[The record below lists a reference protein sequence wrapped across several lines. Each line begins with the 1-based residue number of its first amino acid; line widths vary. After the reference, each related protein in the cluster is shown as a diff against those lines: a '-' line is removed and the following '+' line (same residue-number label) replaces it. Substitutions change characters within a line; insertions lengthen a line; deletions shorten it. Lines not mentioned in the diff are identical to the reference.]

1 MQESIKTEKE
11 PKDYQEKTNKRS
23 AEEELKKNLK
33 KRRTSRATKRRRS
46 RRKKPLVEE
55 EDKEGS
61 MSRIFVA
68 AKNGLNC
75 LNHSTKWAHIRNT
88 SQTAVGRKVIKS
100 YSSPKDINVSLK
112 KEKRSAKEHDFDHKL
127 LKKTDYRKKNHLE
140 SNFVLYNNE
149 YIRKSMS
156 FPSKE
161 ELNKFGISCDIFSD
175 PEMFL
180 NKVMNVKAKLVITPS
195 NLQANF
201 NYFYFA
207 LCKARIGEKI
217 YVGKGHGETNTEAC
231 QNAYLYLISEI
242 YKKDLLFDIIEEYQ
256 IGNYDSHLISQ
267 ESSSKLDV
275 LNYACR
281 WLALPKFDTSTSYT
295 KIKKKKLYT
304 VKIYTDEPN
313 LIGIGKSYEYKVA
326 EILACINFK
335 KMAEEHHS
343 KNSKG
348 LLLVKDW
355 RNLNTS
361 NAKQFIDFF
370 GFKKK
375 TGKIECV
382 FKIKNSFWIASMK
395 SGEKIIAISPQIKK
409 DAENACFLVYAL
421 DICKKMPYL
430 FTEFIEELKKG
441 NGEFLRPLAPISANI
456 SEKSL
461 RIMDETISQIKK
473 IQKSEVSK
481 DIYFQKKDNFNYLPF
496 KPSPEFLSQRS
507 EILLKN
513 LENFKKNESLKDL
526 FKKRQ
531 ELPIYQYKDELL
543 TLIKENPVCIVI
555 GATGSG
561 KTTQLPQFIFED
573 AILNNSGARCN
584 ILCTQPRR
592 IAAISVAQRV
602 CFERN
607 EKLRESVGYQVRFD
621 SKPAKPIGSINYCTT
636 GILLKQLQDS
646 SSSILEGISH
656 IIVDEVHER
665 NIQIDF
671 LLVILKRIIKE
682 RKSLGLPPIKIV
694 LMSATINPTLFCK
707 YFGDEFPNGQ
717 APSITIPGRS
727 FPVSSYFL
735 EEIYENLKN
744 TFSRKEAPILFDK
757 DTNLYIE
764 NEKAFSSDSY
774 KEKEKTI
781 KDEHNSDY
789 NSSIDWSSKNYSSQN
804 HGLLSINE
812 KEINISD
819 GLIATTISYIIKT
832 SNDGSILVFLPG
844 YSEISSL
851 NKVLISGKAGVD
863 FTDKSKYRIYML
875 HSAIPYMQNDVF
887 EKLEPGIRKIILATN
902 IAETSITI
910 PDVVYV
916 VDTCKHREKI
926 YDQTKRITSLLSTW
940 ISQSNSKQRAGRA
953 GRVRN
958 GYYYALIS
966 KNRHSALAAASL
978 PEILRSDLQEICLQI
993 KAIGVKDSISKILS
1007 ETIEVPSKEAVEYG
1021 LKRLHSLNALD
1032 ENENLTPLGNVLATL
1047 PVEPSLG
1054 KMCLMGAIFKCL
1066 DPILILA
1073 ASTTVRNVFL
1083 QPIELQKESREARI
1097 RLSMDYKSDHITIIN
1112 CFRKWR
1118 LIRNTEGN
1126 ASASIFIERNFLHRN
1141 TLQTIEN
1148 IAEQIL
1154 QILIDY
1160 KIVPNIKNEKL
1171 SHELGDEESNKYS
1184 DCIPLIKSLICA
1196 GFYPNIAA
1204 ITNKRLLRT
1213 SNDSLVMLHPTTIN
1227 FPRSSNRNLY
1237 GPPISEDIFPPG
1249 TLYVFSSKSK
1259 TDFSN
1264 TLTLKDTTLL
1274 NPLSALLFG
1283 GKLSCNHNIIKV
1295 DDWLP
1300 FYIGSTQSS
1309 IIQEFNECINKVLVQ
1324 IFNKLCT
1331 QSYHN
1336 QTAYSILNEN
1346 PIRDILVKGLADAL
1360 YYDV

>member
-1 MQESIKTEKE
+1 MKETVKTEE
-11 PKDYQEKTNKRS
+11 EVRHQEKTNKRS
-23 AEEELKKNLK
+23 AEEELKKDLK
-33 KRRTSRATKRRRS
+33 KQRINRTAHRRRS
-46 RRKKPLVEE
+46 RRKRPLSRE
-55 EDKEGS
+55 EDKEDS
-61 MSRIFVA
+61 MNRIFVA
-68 AKNGLNC
+68 AKNGFNH
-75 LNHSTKWAHIRNT
+75 LNHPVKWAHFKNAP
-88 SQTAVGRKVIKS
+88 QTTVGKKIIQS
-100 YSSPKDINVSLK
+100 YNVPNDVNISVQR
-112 KEKRSAKEHDFDHKL
+112 EKRSVKEHNFNHKL
-127 LKKTDYRKKNHLE
+127 LKEIEDQKKNY
-140 SNFVLYNNE
+140 SDSKSILYNNE
-149 YIRKSMS
+149 NIRKNMS
-156 FPSKE
+156 FPSTE

-180 NKVMNVKAKLVITPS
+180 NKIMNVKTKLIIKQNNLGKSS
-195 NLQANF
+195 NC
-201 NYFYFA
+201 FYSA
-207 LCKARIGEKI
+207 LCRARIGEKNYI
-217 YVGKGHGETNTEAC
+217 GRGHGETNTEAC
-231 QNAYLYLISEI
+231 QNACLYLISEI
-242 YKKDLLFDIIEEYQ
+242 YKKNLLFDVIEEYQ
-256 IGNYDSHLISQ
+256 IGNYDGHLINQ
-267 ESSSKLDV
+267 ESGSKLDV

-304 VKIYTDEPN
+304 VKIYTEEPN
-313 LIGIGKSYEYKVA
+313 LIGIGKSYEHKVA

-343 KNSKG
+343 KNNKG

-355 RNLNTS
+355 KSLNTS

-370 GFKKK
+370 GYK
-375 TGKIECV
+375 TKAGKIECT
-382 FKIKNSFWIASMK
+382 FKIRNSFWIASIK
-395 SGEKIIAISPQIKK
+395 SGEKTTAISPQMYNKK

-421 DICKKMPYL
+421 DICKKMPHL
-430 FTEFIEELKKG
+430 FTEFVEELKKG
-441 NGEFLRPLAPISANI
+441 NGEFLRPLVPISANI

-461 RIMDETISQIKK
+461 RIMNETISQLKK
-473 IQKSEVSK
+473 IQNFEVSK
-481 DIYFQKKDNFNYLPF
+481 DIDSQKKDNFNYLPF
-496 KPSPEFLSQRS
+496 KPSSEFLSQRS
-507 EILLKN
+507 KILLKN
-513 LENFKKNESLKDL
+513 LENFKEDESLKDL
-526 FKKRQ
+526 LKRRQ
-531 ELPIYQYKDELL
+531 ELPIYHYKKEVLA
-543 TLIKENPVCIVI
+543 LIKENPVCVVI

-573 AILNNSGARCN
+573 AIINNNGAKCN

-621 SKPAKPIGSINYCTT
+621 SKPAKLVGSINYCTT

-646 SSSILEGISH
+646 SSSILEEVSH

-682 RKSLGLPPIKIV
+682 RKSLGLSPIKII
-694 LMSATINPTLFCK
+694 LMSATINPILFCK
-707 YFGDEFPNGQ
+707 YFGEEFPNGQ

-735 EEIYENLKN
+735 EEIYESLKN
-744 TFSRKEAPILFDK
+744 TFSKKEAPMLFDK
-757 DTNLYIE
+757 DTNLYVE
-764 NEKAFSSDSY
+764 NEKAFYFDSY
-774 KEKEKTI
+774 KEEKTI
-781 KDEHNSDY
+781 KNEHNDDY
-789 NSSIDWSSKNYSSQN
+789 NSSIDWSSKNYLSQN
-804 HGLLSINE
+804 HGLSINE

-819 GLIATTISYIIKT
+819 GLIAATISYIAKT
-832 SNDGSILVFLPG
+832 SDDGSILVFLPG
-844 YSEISSL
+844 YSEINSL
-851 NKVLISGKAGVD
+851 NRVLISGRAGVD
-863 FTDKSKYRIYML
+863 FADKSKYRIYML

-887 EKLEPGIRKIILATN
+887 EKLQPGVRKIILSTN

-953 GRVRN
+953 GRVKN

-966 KNRHSALAAASL
+966 KNRYSALAVASL

-1032 ENENLTPLGNVLATL
+1032 ENENLTPLGSVLATL

-1073 ASTTVRNVFL
+1073 ASTTVRNIFL

-1097 RLSMDYKSDHITIIN
+1097 KLSMDYKSDHITVIN

-1118 LIRNTEGN
+1118 LIRNTEGS
-1126 ASASIFIERNFLHRN
+1126 ASASNFIEKNFLHKN

-1148 IAEQIL
+1148 IANQIL
-1154 QILIDY
+1154 EILVDY
-1160 KIVPNIKNEKL
+1160 KIVPNVKNEKL
-1171 SHELGDEESNKYS
+1171 SYELGDEESNRYS
-1184 DCIPLIKSLICA
+1184 NCIPLIKSLICA

-1227 FPRSSNRNLY
+1227 FPKSSNRNLY
-1237 GPPISEDIFPPG
+1237 GPPISEDILPPG
-1249 TLYVFSSKSK
+1249 TLYVFTSKSK
-1259 TDFSN
+1259 TDSSS
-1264 TLTLKDTTLL
+1264 TLTLRDTTLL
-1274 NPLSALLFG
+1274 TPLSVLLFG
-1283 GKLSCNHNIIKV
+1283 GKLSYDHNIIKV

-1300 FYIGSTQSS
+1300 FYIGNTQSS
-1309 IIQEFNECINKVLVQ
+1309 IIQEFSGYIDKVLVQ

-1331 QSYHN
+1331 QSYQN
-1336 QTAYSILNEN
+1336 QAAYSILNE
-1346 PIRDILVKGLADAL
+1346 IKSRDILIKSVADVL
-1360 YYDV
+1360 YYDT